1 MPLPVTESQNVT
13 PISSTTTVF
22 TGSGGM
28 LGIFVSST
36 TSGTITIADGA
47 TTKVATFTPAAATF
61 YPLPMRFSTS
71 LVVTIANT
79 CSCSVFWT

>member
-1 MPLPVTESQNVT
+1 MQPVTESQNVSAIT
-13 PISSTTTVF
+13 STTTVS
-22 TGSGGM
+22 TVAGGL

-36 TSGTITIADGA
+36 TGGTITVADGA

-61 YPLPMRFSTS
+61 YPLPMRFTTS

-79 CSCSVFWT
+79 CSCAVFWS